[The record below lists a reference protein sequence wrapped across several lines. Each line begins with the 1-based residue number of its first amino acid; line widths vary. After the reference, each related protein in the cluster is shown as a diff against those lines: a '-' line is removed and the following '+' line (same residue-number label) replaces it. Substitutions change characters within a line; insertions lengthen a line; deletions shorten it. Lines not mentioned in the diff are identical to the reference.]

1 MIDRQRKERD
11 ELRRTKDRLRSERST
26 AHEVCDRTIRECDEA
41 HWEVEA
47 RRADLGVEVARRL
60 DAEGVSA
67 GLRTDLAD
75 ARGLLQVESDKYGRL
90 SSTVLAV
97 CDGLQV
103 A

>member
-1 MIDRQRKERD
+1 M
-11 ELRRTKDRLRSERST
+11 ERST
-26 AHEVCDRTIRECDEA
+26 AREECDWAIRERDEA
-41 HWEVEA
+41 RWEAEA
-47 RRADLGVEVARRL
+47 RQADLGVEVARRL
-60 DAEGVSA
+60 DAKEASA